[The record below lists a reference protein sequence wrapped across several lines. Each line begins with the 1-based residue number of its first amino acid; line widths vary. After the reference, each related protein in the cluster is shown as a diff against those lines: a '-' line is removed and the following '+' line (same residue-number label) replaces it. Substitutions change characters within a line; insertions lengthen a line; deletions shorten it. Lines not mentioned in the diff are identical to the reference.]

1 MTTTVQTSPR
11 LLRRTLALLD
21 RWTLPYTLSALVH
34 AANISV
40 CFNLVL
46 AFLMKGALDAAQTG
60 DIAFLLHAAF
70 LAGGTFFGGTPLLML
85 TSYIGTRS
93 LQKMLTQ
100 VRIRLFQHTIQLP
113 ISQLSQQHS
122 GDRISRFTNDLAT
135 LESLFNNALT
145 SLAMGLVIGTV
156 GTVMILSLDW
166 RLGLGSVILGLLT
179 TLNSAAFTK
188 PIRSRA
194 DRIQAS
200 LGALTER
207 ASDLIQSLPVTK
219 MFQLESVVH
228 GQYKNANA
236 ALVQAEL
243 EQAHLDA
250 LHQTTLSLLNWLRS
264 IGTLVVGLLLISSGQ
279 LELGALWAIIHLQ
292 SNTSFM
298 FSNFGQFLTRIQTSL
313 AGAARIFEVLD
324 SPVEAA
330 LPALSDP
337 APLPDS
343 RASVRIEKLSFSYNR
358 DDREDSPVLKDINL
372 NVQQGQIA
380 ALVGPSGGG
389 KSTLLKLLMGFYPID
404 RGTILLGNSS
414 LQQIPMPELRERIA
428 YVPQNAYLFDD
439 TIMENIRYGKLEAGD
454 QAIFESARRAQAH
467 EFILEQPEGYDT
479 RVGERGAKLSGG
491 QRQRI
496 AIARAMLKDAPILL
510 LDEATSALDSESE
523 LLVQQALNR
532 LMQGR
537 TTLVVAH
544 RLSTIE
550 NADMIYVIEAGA
562 VVEQGSHEELL
573 ERDGLYTRLYQLQFR
588 KHPISSENPRAN
600 G

>member
-1 MTTTVQTSPR
+1 MTTTTQTSPR

-21 RWTLPYTLSALVH
+21 RWTLPYTFSVLLH
-34 AANISV
+34 AVNISV

-46 AFLMKGALDAAQTG
+46 AYLMKGALDAALSG
-60 DIAFLLHAAF
+60 DIAFLIHAAF

-113 ISQLSQQHS
+113 VSQLSQQHS
-122 GDRISRFTNDLAT
+122 GDRISRFTNDLGT

-188 PIRSRA
+188 PIRRRA
-194 DRIQAS
+194 DRIQTS

-219 MFQLESVVH
+219 MFQLESIVH
-228 GQYKNANA
+228 GYYKKTNAE
-236 ALVQAEL
+236 LVQAEL

-250 LHQTTLSLLNWLRS
+250 LHQTILSLLGWLRN
-264 IGTLVVGLLLISSGQ
+264 IGTLVVGLLLISDGQ

-292 SNTSFM
+292 GNTSFM

-324 SPVEAA
+324 SPVEVE
-330 LPALSDP
+330 LPALSDA
-337 APLPDS
+337 APSLES
-343 RASVRIEKLSFSYNR
+343 SASVRIEKLSFTYNGAGA
-358 DDREDSPVLKDINL
+358 EEGHVLENIDL
-372 NVQQGQIA
+372 TVQQGQIA

-389 KSTLLKLLMGFYPID
+389 KSTLLRLLMGFYPID
-404 RGTILLGNSS
+404 QGTIVLGNSS
-414 LQQIPMPELRERIA
+414 LEKIPLPDLRGRIA

-439 TIMENIRYGKLEAGD
+439 TIMENIRYGKLKAAD
-454 QAIFESARRAQAH
+454 QEIFEAARRAQAH
-467 EFILEQPEGYDT
+467 EFILEQPEGYAT

-532 LMQGR
+532 LMKGR

-550 NADMIYVIEAGA
+550 SADIIYVLEKGA
-562 VVEQGSHEELL
+562 VVEQGTHKELL
-573 ERDGLYTRLYQLQFR
+573 KRNGLYTRLYQLQFR
-588 KHPISSENPRAN
+588 NHQTPSESSKAN
-600 G
+600 S